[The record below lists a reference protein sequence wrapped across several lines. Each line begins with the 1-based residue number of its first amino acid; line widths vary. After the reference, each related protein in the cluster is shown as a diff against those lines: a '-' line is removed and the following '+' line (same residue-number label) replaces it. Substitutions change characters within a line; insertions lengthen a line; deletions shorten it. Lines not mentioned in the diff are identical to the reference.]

1 VKKLA
6 LILLL
11 VLGMSLSFVAIGL
24 VMLFATGVVVS
35 MDEARA
41 LLTGQMP
48 GAESAFL
55 KTGEV
60 AQVQDALLLLRQQK
74 QELEQELVT
83 LREQES
89 QLQTARDSLSEEI
102 GAIVTQGQQQGKQM
116 SAERAKRLEQ
126 AVALY
131 SAMRPADAAVI
142 MDQMSDE
149 MILEIIPRLKERQA
163 ARILNS
169 LADDERKAKLSALLI
184 EGGAVRGGP

>member
-1 VKKLA
+1 MKKLA

-11 VLGMSLSFVAIGL
+11 ILGMSLSFAAIAL

-89 QLQTARDSLSEEI
+89 QLQVARDSLSQEI
-102 GAIVTQGQQQGKQM
+102 GEIAQKGQEQSQGMAKV
-116 SAERAKRLEQ
+116 RAKRLEQ

-169 LADDERKAKLSALLI
+169 LADDQRKAKLSGLLI
-184 EGGAVRGGP
+184 EGGADRGQP